1 MIIKHSFT
9 SILIALTVSWAGLSR
24 AEDLAKASQN
34 PIGDMVSLPF
44 ELWHYDGMPGDSS
57 ANALIV
63 KPVLP
68 VNLGKVNVINRF
80 IVPYVGVDANLSE
93 LDLGGNEVPASDV
106 RRDGFGNIQY
116 QAFFTPAEPGK
127 VIWGVGPV
135 LELPSN
141 TNDMGTD
148 KWSAGAGVVVLTMPG
163 NWVLGL
169 LAQNLWSFAGSDSA
183 ADVNK
188 LTFQYFI
195 NYNLSDGWY
204 LTSTPI
210 MTANWTK
217 SGDDRWTV
225 PIGGGVGRLVKLG
238 RQPVD
243 FKLQA
248 FANVVKPD
256 SGPEWSVMAAAK
268 LLFPK

>member
-1 MIIKHSFT
+1 MVIKHSFT
-9 SILIALTVSWAGLSR
+9 YVLIALTVAWAGISR
-24 AEDLAKASQN
+24 ADDLAKASQN

-57 ANALIV
+57 ANALMV

-68 VNLGKVNVINRF
+68 VNLGQVNLINRL

-127 VIWGVGPV
+127 VIWGLGPV

-148 KWSAGAGVVVLTMPG
+148 KWSAGAGVVLLSMPG
-163 NWVLGL
+163 NWVVGL
-169 LAQNLWSFAGSDSA
+169 LAQNLWSFAGPDSA
-183 ADVNK
+183 RDVNK
-188 LTFQYFI
+188 LTFQYFV

-204 LTSTPI
+204 LTSTPV
-210 MTANWTK
+210 MTADWSK
-217 SGDDRWTV
+217 SSGERWTV
-225 PIGGGVGRLVKLG
+225 PMGGGVGRLVKLG
-238 RQPVD
+238 KQPVD

-248 FANVVKPD
+248 FSHVVKPD
-256 SGPEWSVMAAAK
+256 SGPHWSAMASVK
-268 LLFPK
+268 FLFPK

>member
-1 MIIKHSFT
+1 MT
-9 SILIALTVSWAGLSR
+9 SRPVFNAILIALTLAWAGL
-24 AEDLAKASQN
+24 AQADDLAKASQN

-57 ANALIV
+57 ATALML
-63 KPVLP
+63 KPVMP
-68 VNLGKVNVINRF
+68 VNLGRVNLINRL
-80 IVPYVGVDANLSE
+80 IVPYIGVDANLSE
-93 LDLGGNEVPASDV
+93 LDLGANEVPPSDV

-127 VIWGVGPV
+127 IIWGLGPV

-141 TNDMGTD
+141 TNDMGSD
-148 KWSAGAGVVVLTMPG
+148 KWSAGAGVVLLTMPG

-169 LAQNLWSFAGSDSA
+169 LAQNLWSFAGADRA

-188 LTFQYFI
+188 LTFQYFV
-195 NYNLSDGWY
+195 NYNLPKGWY

-210 MTANWTK
+210 MTADWTK
-217 SGDDRWTV
+217 PSSDRWTV
-225 PIGGGVGRLVKLG
+225 PIGGGVGRLVKFG
-238 RQPVD
+238 KQPVD

-248 FANVVKPD
+248 FSHVVKPD
-256 SGPEWSVMAAAK
+256 AGPQWSVMAAVK
-268 LLFPK
+268 FLFPK